1 MTSQLVLAGA
11 LGFLC
16 AATGQN
22 LAAQTSPA
30 QPAPAL
36 GNASGQLPP
45 GWAAAAAAARN
56 GNLAPSKPSSVQPSA
71 MVPTASSPVS
81 SATPADKPPD
91 PATVSFHAG
100 LLTIHATNS
109 SLTQILADTA
119 AQTGMQLEG
128 NPEDERV
135 FGDFGPAPVDKVLG
149 QLLDGGSSNYLLFGR
164 NENQAPRSLVITP
177 RASLAPGAALAAAA
191 ASPVQVNNDD
201 DDDDDAPAP
210 QAPLRPMMTGHEQ
223 KPGFVPAGNAP
234 IRTPQQIL
242 DDMQRRRL
250 EQQGNPQNAPE

>member
-1 MTSQLVLAGA
+1 
-11 LGFLC
+11 
-16 AATGQN
+16 
-22 LAAQTSPA
+22 
-30 QPAPAL
+30 
-36 GNASGQLPP
+36 
-45 GWAAAAAAARN
+45 
-56 GNLAPSKPSSVQPSA
+56 
-71 MVPTASSPVS
+71 MVPAASSPVS
-81 SATPADKPPD
+81 SPTPADKPPD

-177 RASLAPGAALAAAA
+177 RASLAPTTH
-191 ASPVQVNNDD
+191 
-201 DDDDDAPAP
+201 
-210 QAPLRPMMTGHEQ
+210 RHR
-223 KPGFVPAGNAP
+223 K
-234 IRTPQQIL
+234 
-242 DDMQRRRL
+242 RL
-250 EQQGNPQNAPE
+250 CGL